1 MNITIKEENQQ
12 LVATLEGDLNNMAS
26 TKAERDLSPLM
37 ERNDC
42 DIVLDCAAL
51 NYISSSGLRILL
63 NIFAWSAS
71 TVCSA
76 SRPCTARHRHISTTC
91 DCSMPCG
98 CCANSPTTAS
108 PPLPTTP
115 ASTMCAP
122 CNAAL
127 WRLSV

>member
-63 NIFAWSAS
+63 NIFKH
-71 TVCSA
+71 
-76 SRPCTARHRHISTTC
+76 ARVSGRQAILRHLSNDIEEVFRIS
-91 DCSMPCG
+91 G
-98 CCANSPTTAS
+98 F
-108 PPLPTTP
+108 LQ
-115 ASTMCAP
+115 
-122 CNAAL
+122 L
-127 WRLSV
+127 FKVEQ